1 MNLDQAYEYCA
12 RRTREAG
19 SSFYYGMRMLPPAK
33 RRAMYAIYAWSRLC
47 DDAVDDHTGADAA
60 SHLATAERI
69 YQDAY
74 GDDYRTSPHPV
85 VLALGDAVRRYGI
98 PAEPFAHLIR
108 GMRVDMAP
116 VRLKSL
122 ADLDAYCDDVAGTV
136 GLMCVHIFGFR
147 DPRAL
152 HLALDMGRAL
162 QITNILRDLGE
173 DLARDRVYLPEE
185 EMERFG
191 YSLADLAARRMTPA
205 FFALMRAQAER
216 AKAYYA
222 RAAELF
228 SLVEPD
234 SLRCLSML
242 YIMYRRL
249 LDKIEA
255 RGFRVF
261 DERISLTGSQKLRL
275 VWGVLWNRRAIGSS
289 S

>member
-1 MNLDQAYEYCA
+1 MNLTEAYEHCA

-47 DDAVDDHTGADAA
+47 DDAVDDHTGADAL

-69 YQDAY
+69 YRAAY
-74 GDDYRTSPHPV
+74 ADDYHASAEPV
-85 VLALGDAVRRYGI
+85 VLALGDAVRRFGI
-98 PAEPFAHLIR
+98 PQEPFAHLVR
-108 GMRVDMAP
+108 GMRLDMEP
-116 VRLKSL
+116 VRLRTL
-122 ADLDAYCDDVAGTV
+122 ADLEAYCDDVAGTV
-136 GLMCVHIFGFR
+136 GLMCVHIFGYR
-147 DPRAL
+147 DGRAL
-152 HLALDMGRAL
+152 ELAIDMGRAL
-162 QITNILRDLGE
+162 QLTNILRDLGE

-185 EMERFG
+185 EMERYG
-191 YSLADLAARRMTPA
+191 YSFADLVQRRVTPA

-261 DERISLTGSQKLRL
+261 DERISLSGSQKLRL